1 MASVRAYA
9 LADRKEQSIVREA
22 PSVKRPPFSKLL
34 VANRGEIALRV
45 IRACRELS
53 LPVVVVYSEADRN
66 SLPVMLADDAV
77 CVGPGPATESYLI
90 ASRVLS
96 AAAVTGCD
104 ALHPGYGF
112 LSENPD
118 FAEAVATCNVTFV
131 GPSPETMRLLGD
143 KVEARRRMK
152 AAGVPI
158 VPGSDGPLAF
168 SRETA
173 KFCADIGYPVLVKAA
188 AGGGGKG
195 MRVIKREIDLET
207 GIQMCMAEA
216 KRSFDDQRVYIE
228 KYLTGARHVEIQVLG
243 DRHGTVIHLGERDCS
258 CQRRHQKL
266 IEESPA
272 PGFTAEQREQLGAWA
287 VAAAKAA
294 GYVGAGTVEFIGDD
308 TGAFY
313 FMEMN
318 ARLQVEHPVTEMVT
332 GADIVREQILIA
344 AGEKLN
350 PGLGRA
356 PKGHAIECRIY
367 AEDPDADFQPC
378 PGFLTEVILPGGPG
392 IRVDSAL
399 VPRSDVPRFYDPLIA
414 KVIAWAPDRTA
425 AIARMDRALAETRI
439 EGVKTTTG
447 FLRRLLRNPRF
458 LRGKVTTGMLDEA

>member
-1 MASVRAYA
+1 M
-9 LADRKEQSIVREA
+9 REA
-22 PSVKRPPFSKLL
+22 SGVKRPPFKKLL

-53 LPVVVVYSEADRN
+53 MPVVVVYSEADRN
-66 SLPVMLADDAV
+66 SLPVILADDAV
-77 CVGPGPATESYLI
+77 CVGPGPAAESYLI

-112 LSENPD
+112 MSENPD
-118 FAEAVATCNVTFV
+118 FAEAVASCNITFV
-131 GPSPETMRLLGD
+131 GPTPETMRLVGD
-143 KVEARRRMK
+143 KVEARRRMT
-152 AAGVPI
+152 AAGVPV

-168 SRETA
+168 NRDTV
-173 KFCADIGYPVLVKAA
+173 KFCAEIGYPVLIKAA

-195 MRVIKREIDLET
+195 MRVIKREADLET

-216 KRSFDDQRVYIE
+216 KRSFDDARVYVE
-228 KYLTGARHVEIQVLG
+228 KYLTSARHVEIQVLG
-243 DRHGTVIHLGERDCS
+243 DRDGTVIHLGERDCS

-266 IEESPA
+266 LEESPA
-272 PGFTAEQREQLGAWA
+272 PGVTPELREKLGSRA

-294 GYVGAGTVEFIGDD
+294 GYVGAGTVEFIGDE

-318 ARLQVEHPVTEMVT
+318 ARLQVEHAVTEMVV
-332 GADIVREQILIA
+332 GIDIVQEQILIA
-344 AGEKLN
+344 AGEKLSA
-350 PGLGRA
+350 GMSRA

-378 PGFLTEVILPGGPG
+378 PGFLTDVRLPGGPG

-399 VPRSDVPRFYDPLIA
+399 VPRSEIPPFYDPLIA
-414 KVIAWAPDRTA
+414 KIIAWAPDRDA
-425 AIARMDRALAETRI
+425 CIARMERALAETRI
-439 EGVKTTTG
+439 EGVKTTIS

-458 LRGKVTTGMLDEA
+458 QRGKVTTGMLDEG

>member
-1 MASVRAYA
+1 M
-9 LADRKEQSIVREA
+9 REA
-22 PSVKRPPFSKLL
+22 SGVKRQRFKKLL

-45 IRACRELS
+45 IRTCRELS

-66 SLPVMLADDAV
+66 SLPVVLADDAV
-77 CVGPGPATESYLI
+77 CVGPGPAAESYLI

-96 AAAVTGCD
+96 AATVTGCD
-104 ALHPGYGF
+104 VLHPGYGF

-118 FAEAVATCNVTFV
+118 FAEAAASCKMTFV
-131 GPSPETMRLLGD
+131 GPAPDTMRLLGD
-143 KVEARRRMK
+143 KVEARKRMK
-152 AAGVPI
+152 AAGVPV
-158 VPGSDGPLAF
+158 VPGSDGPLEFNRA
-168 SRETA
+168 TV

-195 MRVIKREIDLET
+195 MRVIKREADLET

-216 KRSFDDQRVYIE
+216 KRSFDDQRVYVE

-243 DRHGTVIHLGERDCS
+243 DKHGTTIHLDERDCS

-266 IEESPA
+266 LEESPA
-272 PGFTAEQREQLGAWA
+272 PGFTSEQRERLGAWA
-287 VAAAKAA
+287 VAAARAA

-332 GADIVREQILIA
+332 GTDIVRKQILIA
-344 AGEKLN
+344 AGGKVDPDLA
-350 PGLGRA
+350 RA
-356 PKGHAIECRIY
+356 PRGHAIECRIY
-367 AEDPDADFQPC
+367 AEDPDLDFQPC
-378 PGFLTEVILPGGPG
+378 PGFLTEVVLPGGPG

-399 VPRSDVPRFYDPLIA
+399 VPRSDVPPFYDPLIA
-414 KVIAWAPDRTA
+414 KVIAWAPDRAA

-458 LRGKVTTGMLDEA
+458 QKVKVTTGMLDET

>member
-1 MASVRAYA
+1 M
-9 LADRKEQSIVREA
+9 RET
-22 PSVKRPPFSKLL
+22 SGVKRPPFKKLL

-96 AAAVTGCD
+96 AAAVTKCD

-112 LSENPD
+112 MSENPD
-118 FAEAVATCNVTFV
+118 FAEAVASCKITFI
-131 GPSPETMRLLGD
+131 GPTPETMRLVGD

-152 AAGVPI
+152 AAGVPV

-168 SRETA
+168 NRDTV
-173 KFCADIGYPVLVKAA
+173 KFCAEIGYPVLVKAA

-195 MRVIKREIDLET
+195 MRVIKREADLET
-207 GIQMCMAEA
+207 GIQLCMAEA
-216 KRSFDDQRVYIE
+216 KRSFDDARVYVE
-228 KYLTGARHVEIQVLG
+228 KYLTSARHVEIQVLG

-266 IEESPA
+266 LEESPA
-272 PGFTAEQREQLGAWA
+272 PGVTPEQREQLGAWA

-313 FMEMN
+313 FMEIN
-318 ARLQVEHPVTEMVT
+318 ARLQVEHAITEMVMGT
-332 GADIVREQILIA
+332 DIVQEQILIA
-344 AGEKLN
+344 AGDNLSAGMN
-350 PGLGRA
+350 RVPR
-356 PKGHAIECRIY
+356 GHAIECRIC

-378 PGFLTEVILPGGPG
+378 PGFVTDVILPGGPG

-399 VPRSDVPRFYDPLIA
+399 LSRSEIPPFYDPLIA
-414 KVIAWAPDRTA
+414 KIIAWAPDRDSC
-425 AIARMDRALAETRI
+425 IARMERALAETRI
-439 EGVKTTTG
+439 EGVKTTIG

-458 LRGKVTTGMLDEA
+458 QRGRATTGMLDEQ

>member
-1 MASVRAYA
+1 M
-9 LADRKEQSIVREA
+9 
-22 PSVKRPPFSKLL
+22 KRPPFKRLL
-34 VANRGEIALRV
+34 VANRGEIAVRV

-77 CVGPGPATESYLI
+77 CVGPGPATQSYLI
-90 ASRVLS
+90 VSRVLS
-96 AAAVTGCD
+96 AATVTGCD

-112 LSENPD
+112 MSENPD

-131 GPSPETMRLLGD
+131 GPAPETMRLLGD

-152 AAGVPI
+152 AAGVPV

-195 MRVIKREIDLET
+195 MRVIKREADLET

-228 KYLTGARHVEIQVLG
+228 KYLTGARHVEVQVMG
-243 DRHGTVIHLGERDCS
+243 DRHGTVIHLNERDCS

-272 PGFTAEQREQLGAWA
+272 PGFTAEQREQLGTWA
-287 VAAAKAA
+287 VAAARAA
-294 GYVGAGTVEFIGDD
+294 GYIGAGTVEFIGDN

-318 ARLQVEHPVTEMVT
+318 ARVQVEHAVTEMVMGT
-332 GADIVREQILIA
+332 DIVQEQILIA
-344 AGEKLN
+344 AGEKLSA
-350 PGLGRA
+350 GMSRA
-356 PKGHAIECRIY
+356 PKGHAIECRIC

-378 PGFLTEVILPGGPG
+378 PGFVTDAILPGGPG

-399 VPRSDVPRFYDPLIA
+399 VSRSEIPPFYDPLIA
-414 KVIAWAPDRTA
+414 KIIAWAPDREA
-425 AIARMDRALAETRI
+425 CIARMDRALAETRI
-439 EGVKTTTG
+439 EGVKTTTA
-447 FLRRLLRNPRF
+447 FLRRLLHHPRF
-458 LRGKVTTGMLDEA
+458 QRGKVTTGMLDET

>member
-1 MASVRAYA
+1 
-9 LADRKEQSIVREA
+9 
-22 PSVKRPPFSKLL
+22 
-34 VANRGEIALRV
+34 VANRGEIAVRV
-45 IRACRELS
+45 IRTCRELS
-53 LPVVVVYSEADRN
+53 IPVVVVYSEVDRT

-77 CVGPGPATESYLI
+77 CIGPGPTAESYLI
-90 ASRVLS
+90 PSRVLS
-96 AAAVTGCD
+96 AATVTGCD

-118 FAEAVATCNVTFV
+118 FAEAVATCKITFV
-131 GPSPETMRLLGD
+131 GPAPETMRLLGD

-152 AAGVPI
+152 AAGVPV

-173 KFCADIGYPVLVKAA
+173 KFCAEIGYPVLVKAA

-195 MRVIKREIDLET
+195 MRVIKREADLET

-228 KYLTGARHVEIQVLG
+228 KYLAGARHVEIQVLG
-243 DRHGTVIHLGERDCS
+243 DRHGTLVHLGERDCS

-272 PGFTAEQREQLGAWA
+272 PGFTAEQREQLGSWA

-294 GYVGAGTVEFIGDD
+294 GYFGAGTVEFIGDD
-308 TGAFY
+308 TGTFY

-332 GADIVREQILIA
+332 GADIVREQILVA
-344 AGEKLN
+344 AGEKFDPDLT
-350 PGLGRA
+350 RA
-356 PKGHAIECRIY
+356 PQGHAIECRIY

-378 PGFLTEVILPGGPG
+378 PGFLTEVSLPGGPG
-392 IRVDSAL
+392 IRADSAL
-399 VPRSDVPRFYDPLIA
+399 LSRSEVSPFYDPLIA
-414 KVIAWAPDRTA
+414 KVISWAPDRTA

-439 EGVKTTTG
+439 EGVKTTTA
-447 FLRRLLRNPRF
+447 FLRRLLHNPRF
-458 LRGKVTTGMLDEA
+458 QRGRVTTGMLDEA